1 MRMKHLFLTL
11 IILFTLL
18 PLGFAQ
24 AQRPIVRL
32 IYFLP
37 SDRQPQLDIDAKM
50 DRLIKDVQL
59 FYAEQMETHGF
70 GRKTFQFET
79 DGRGNA
85 VVHHVKGQFTDR
97 HYSNLSLGIW
107 DEIDGRF
114 DTSKNIYLTAIDI
127 SSERIS
133 TDEDDEDKAC
143 GVAIFRGNA
152 GGVALIPASGDCFNR
167 IDIAAHELGHTFW
180 LEHDPRNK
188 SYLMASTQ
196 SYEYIPGQVSLSYCA
211 AEWLNVHRAF
221 NSSRVVSNDEPAT
234 IEMLPPSFAS
244 TPNAIRLRF
253 KVSDPDGLYQAHA
266 LADGSDEYGLVLGCK
281 QLNGNTRSTFEIVT
295 THLPL
300 DATAVSLQII
310 DRQGDSSYSESYPI
324 NIIDLLPSAKVVT
337 IPDAGLA
344 AAVREALELTSDT
357 VLTTFTI
364 LDLRVLNARERRIT
378 DLTGLEHAHNLEE
391 LNLYKNNI
399 SDISPLAGLTRLTYL
414 SLLWNNISDV
424 SPLAGL
430 TRLINLDLGGNTI
443 SDVSALSSLTQL
455 TELWLS
461 QNSISDV
468 SPLAGLT
475 RLTDLHLGSNN
486 ISDVSPLAG
495 LTQLKV
501 LYLDRNEI
509 SDVSPLVGLN
519 LTGTRQYIG
528 LRLAYNPLSYASH
541 NTHIPAMQAKGS
553 QVKVNEVEGSGTRT
567 YSALLKVSGDAQEGA
582 VGTTLTTPFVVEAM
596 DANGMPMQGVSVI
609 FTVTA
614 GGGRLSATTAT
625 TDARGRART
634 TLTLGQRSR
643 RNTVRATAEGIRSF
657 AIFNATVPQE
667 PTRLA
672 ADVNGDGAV
681 NIQDL
686 VLVASRLGQAGQN
699 KADVN
704 GDGAVN
710 IQDLVLVA
718 GELGTHAAA
727 PSAWHHTAMG
737 IPTRATVE
745 QWLTQAHGLSFTDAR
760 SQRGILLLERLL
772 ATLAPE
778 ETALLT
784 NYPNPFNPET
794 WIPYHLSKPA
804 DVTLT
809 IYSVDGKVVRRLDLG
824 HQVAGYYQSRSRAAY
839 WDGRN
844 AVGERVASGLYF
856 YTLTAGDFAATKKLL
871 IRK

>member
-11 IILFTLL
+11 IVLFTLL

-59 FYAEQMETHGF
+59 FYAEQMEAHGF

-85 VVHHVKGQFTDR
+85 VVHHVKGRFTDR

-143 GVAIFRGNA
+143 GVAILWGNA
-152 GGVALIPASGDCFNR
+152 GGVALIPASGRCFNPPYGVS
-167 IDIAAHELGHTFW
+167 IAGHELGHAFG
-180 LEHDPRNK
+180 LEHDFRDN
-188 SYLMASTQ
+188 SYLM
-196 SYEYIPGQVSLSYCA
+196 SYGYHLKSIRLSRCA
-211 AEWLNVHRAF
+211 AEWLDVRRAF
-221 NSSRVVSNDEPAT
+221 NSSRAVSNNEPAT
-234 IEMLPPSFAS
+234 IEMLPPSFAFA
-244 TPNAIRLRF
+244 PNAIRLRF

-300 DATAVSLQII
+300 DATAVSLRII
-310 DRQGDSSYSESYPI
+310 DMQGYSSYSESYPV

-399 SDISPLAGLTRLTYL
+399 SDISPLAGLTRLTEL
-414 SLLWNNISDV
+414 NLKINNISDV

-430 TRLINLDLGGNTI
+430 TRLIHLDLGGNTI

-475 RLTDLHLGSNN
+475 RLTELVLGSNN

-727 PSAWHHTAMG
+727 PSAWHYTLMG

-745 QWLTQAHGLSFTDAR
+745 QWLTQAHGLSLTDAR

-794 WIPYHLSKPA
+794 WIPYHLSEPA

-809 IYSVDGKVVRRLDLG
+809 IYGIDGSVVRRLDLG
-824 HQVAGYYQSRSRAAY
+824 HQVAGYYQSKARAAY

-844 AVGERVASGLYF
+844 AVGERVASGIYF
-856 YTLTAGDFAATKKLL
+856 YTLTAGDFSATKKLL

>member
-11 IILFTLL
+11 IVLFTFL

-59 FYAEQMETHGF
+59 FYAEQMEAHGF

-85 VVHHVKGQFTDR
+85 VVHHVKGRFTDR
-97 HYSNLSLGIW
+97 HYSNRPYSNLPLDIW
-107 DEIDGRF
+107 EEIDGRF

-127 SSERIS
+127 SSERIRA
-133 TDEDDEDKAC
+133 DEDKAC
-143 GVAIFRGNA
+143 GVAVLLGNDK
-152 GGVALIPASGDCFNR
+152 GVALIPASGDCFNPPYG
-167 IDIAAHELGHTFW
+167 ASVAGHELGHAFG
-180 LEHDPRNK
+180 LGHDFRNK
-188 SYLMASTQ
+188 SYLMSYGYPKSTR
-196 SYEYIPGQVSLSYCA
+196 LSRCA
-211 AEWLNVHRAF
+211 AEWLDVRRSF
-221 NSSRVVSNDEPAT
+221 NSSRAVSNDEPAT
-234 IEMLPPSFAS
+234 IEMLPPSFAFA
-244 TPNAIRLRF
+244 PNAIRLRF

-266 LADGSDEYGLVLGCK
+266 RANGSDELFSLIGCK

-300 DATAVSLQII
+300 DATAVSLRII
-310 DRQGDSSYSESYPI
+310 DMQGYSSYSESYPV

-727 PSAWHHTAMG
+727 PSAWHYTLMG

-745 QWLTQAHGLSFTDAR
+745 QWLTQAHGLSLTDAR

-794 WIPYHLSKPA
+794 WIPYHLSESA

-809 IYSVDGKVVRRLDLG
+809 IYGMDGKVVRTLALG
-824 HQVAGYYQSRSRAAY
+824 HQVAGYYQSKARAAY

-844 AVGERVASGLYF
+844 AVGERVASGIYF
-856 YTLTAGDFAATKKLL
+856 YTLTVGDFSATKKLL